1 MAALALAGPPG
12 DAALRRLMQNG
23 PNEQVR
29 ALARLALGQGPGEH

>member
-1 MAALALAGPPG
+1 MAALALAGPAG
-12 DAALRRLMQNG
+12 NAALHRLLQDG